1 MYYVSTRDA
10 GRRLTASQAIVEGL
24 SRDGGLYLPEE
35 IPQLTMTKSKRSP
48 RFPIP
53 NGPRDS

>member
-35 IPQLTMTKSKRSP
+35 IPQLTMDEIKALAALSYP
-48 RFPIP
+48 
-53 NGPRDS
+53 